1 MAPKQL
7 SQSAIEAFDPQQM
20 RLKIQTLYAQFE
32 TEFEYLNS
40 SSLINPA
47 EIQNIVIT
55 GLGGSAIGGDL
66 VRTYLSGECKVPIF
80 VNRNYTLPEFVGPA
94 TLLIASS
101 YSGNTEETLSA
112 YKDAIKRKAKVF
124 CITSGGEVEK
134 RAQKQKHYTVK
145 IPPGYPPRTALGLS
159 FTALLTT
166 LAKFGFIKS
175 KAKDLKETA
184 AYLKEKSAFYAD
196 FKAKGNLAVEL
207 AKKSAGKLPLIYTS
221 DDYTSVVGVRW
232 KGQICENAK
241 VLAYS
246 NVLPELNHNELVG
259 WKLNKDLLKQT
270 HVIILHDNKTD
281 HSRTQFRMQ
290 VTAGIAK
297 KYTKAVSEVQ
307 SEGGSLLTRLFS
319 LILLGDWTSYYI
331 AFFNE
336 VDPTPVEVIDY
347 LKKSLSEYKG

>member
-1 MAPKQL
+1 MALKQL
-7 SQSAIEAFDPQQM
+7 SQSAIETFDPQEM
-20 RLKIQTLYAQFE
+20 RLKIQNIYTQFE
-32 TEFEYLNS
+32 TEFDTLNPS
-40 SSLINPA
+40 STINPA
-47 EIQNIVIT
+47 QIQNIVIT

-66 VRTYLSGECKVPIF
+66 VRTYLSGECKIPVL
-80 VNRNYTLPEFVGPA
+80 VNRNYTLPQFVGPS
-94 TLLIASS
+94 TLVIASS
-101 YSGNTEETLSA
+101 YSGNTEETISA

-134 RAQKQKHYTVK
+134 MALKQKHYTVK
-145 IPPGYPPRTALGLS
+145 IPPGYPPRTALGFS
-159 FTALLTT
+159 FSALLTT

-184 AYLKEKSAFYAD
+184 SYLKEKSAFYAN

-207 AKKSAGKLPLIYTS
+207 AKKSVGKLPLIYTS

-246 NVLPELNHNELVG
+246 NVFPELNHNELVG

-270 HVIILHDNKTD
+270 HVIILHDKTD
-281 HSRTQFRMQ
+281 HNRTQFRMQ

-297 KYTKAVSEVQ
+297 KYTKSISEVQ
-307 SEGGSLLTRLFS
+307 SEGNSLLTRLFS
-319 LILLGDWTSYYI
+319 LILLGDWTSYYL
-331 AFFNE
+331 AFFNQ
-336 VDPTPVEVIDY
+336 VDPTPVEAIDY
-347 LKKSLSEYKG
+347 LKKALSEYKG

>member
-1 MAPKQL
+1 MAPKKL
-7 SQSAIEAFDPQQM
+7 STAAIEQFDPQQM
-20 RLKIQTLYAQFE
+20 RLKIQNLYAQLE
-32 TEFEYLNS
+32 TKFDILNS
-40 SSLINPA
+40 SSVIKPS
-47 EIQNIVIT
+47 EVQNIVIT

-66 VRTYLSGECKVPIF
+66 ARTYLSGECKVPIF

-94 TLLIASS
+94 TLVIASS
-101 YSGNTEETLSA
+101 YSGNTEETISA

-134 RAQKQKHYTVK
+134 MALKQKHYTVK
-145 IPPGYPPRTALGLS
+145 IPPGYPPRTALGFS

-166 LAKFGFIKS
+166 LANFGFIKS

-184 AYLKEKSAFYAD
+184 EFLKKKSEMYAD
-196 FKAKGNLAVEL
+196 FSLKGNLAVEL
-207 AKKSAGKLPLIYTS
+207 AKKSVGKLPLIYTS
-221 DDYTSVVGVRW
+221 DDFTSVVGVRW

-270 HVIILHDNKTD
+270 HVIVLHDKTD
-281 HSRTQFRMQ
+281 HVRTQFRML
-290 VTAGIAK
+290 VTADIAK
-297 KYTKAVSEVQ
+297 KYTKSISEVQ
-307 SEGGSLLTRLFS
+307 SEGNSLLTRLFS
-319 LILLGDWTSYYI
+319 LILLGDWTSYYL

-347 LKKSLSEYKG
+347 LKKSLSDYKG